1 FDFSVLATSYM
12 HNRPGGHVDDLL
24 EPLHEDLLTFN
35 DPEPGWEWYPTPD
48 GYVEAP
54 QECLLFGGPLS
65 APLPTPMR
73 ITRKV
78 SGPLACPSGGIK
90 LELTWDGKDTLL
102 ENDIANKIHN
112 SVNNVSS
119 SYEDDFTVRQ
129 SWRGSDKTGHLEN
142 NNTRDAQAKESVPS
156 ILHRETTL

>member
-1 FDFSVLATSYM
+1 M

-35 DPEPGWEWYPTPD
+35 DPEPGWEWYPTPG

-90 LELTWDGKDTLL
+90 LELTWDEKDTWL

-112 SVNNVSS
+112 SVNSVSW
-119 SYEDDFTVRQ
+119 SYEDDFPVQQ
-129 SWRGSDKTGHLEN
+129 SWRESDKTGH
-142 NNTRDAQAKESVPS
+142 RDWDRSATVPS
-156 ILHRETTL
+156 FCPPIKSKTATTRMSKQTRETLEE